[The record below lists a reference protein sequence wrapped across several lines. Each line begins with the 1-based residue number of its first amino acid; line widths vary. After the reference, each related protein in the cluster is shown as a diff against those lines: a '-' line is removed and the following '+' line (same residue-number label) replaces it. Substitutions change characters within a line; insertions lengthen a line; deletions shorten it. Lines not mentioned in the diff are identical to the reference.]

1 MNSILVIIYLLIF
14 QPCDTV
20 LYISLAI
27 ITVVSIFIIVQQSR
41 PIDPVNNEN
50 FIVLARLQHEPGSPR
65 TVPQQFSHTPQNK
78 IFHESQPAI
87 LESDA
92 ESEKYQEETHPCPS
106 QSSRTSM
113 GVHNTPPPIMHPPQA
128 VAPVH
133 QQDTLLQTGSL
144 FADDNDNSNLPP
156 PPPRGFDFDSDGST
170 SSLDLNG

>member
-27 ITVVSIFIIVQQSR
+27 ISVVSIFIIVQQSR
-41 PIDPVNNEN
+41 PIEPVDHEN
-50 FIVLARLQHEPGSPR
+50 STLLVRLQHEPGSPR
-65 TVPQQFSHTPQNK
+65 TIPQQSYHTPQNK
-78 IFHESQPAI
+78 VFHESQPAI
-87 LESDA
+87 LESEA
-92 ESEKYQEETHPCPS
+92 ESEHYQEETHPCPS

-113 GVHNTPPPIMHPPQA
+113 GVHDTSPPNMHPPQA

-156 PPPRGFDFDSDGST
+156 PQPRRFEFDSDGST